1 MSQSQDK
8 KKNKRA
14 YQKPEIKSE
23 KVTVASMAK
32 ACNNTHTSNRK
43 AVAPCVTLLS

>member
-1 MSQSQDK
+1 MSQGKEEK
-8 KKNKRA
+8 KAKRP

-32 ACNNTHTSNRK
+32 ACNNTNTSNRK

>member
-1 MSQSQDK
+1 MSDQKDQQKS
-8 KKNKRA
+8 KRV

-32 ACNNTHTSNRK
+32 ACNNTNTSNRK
-43 AVAPCVTLLS
+43 ATAPCITVMS